1 MNNKQV
7 TKEDLDSIRN
17 ELNMLKDQLIKQ
29 DTSDVTK
36 EIQQEIA
43 SIKDATTEILDDQA
57 KNKEKIRKFLEDYK
71 NRKNTYL

>member
-1 MNNKQV
+1 
-7 TKEDLDSIRN
+7 
-17 ELNMLKDQLIKQ
+17 MLKDQLIKQ